1 MLGDVQRDRSP
12 VAGAVEHRD
21 RDRLLIVG
29 EGRGRERK
37 PSVIVMVRHAD
48 QRHRFFQSQL
58 PAENSRCAPNLDQAA
73 LVDAGKIGSTE
84 QSEAGRRFFDD
95 RTRQR
100 GEKHRIIPG
109 CDKGG
114 DVADVAPHAAQRGNH
129 RVERLARIF
138 GGVFVSRK
146 AFFFIVDDDART
158 VGLRHLNER
167 DAGVVGSG
175 CRKAREID
183 RLAAPLSS
191 GAYMAIRASQNA
203 EPQPAKSRSAH
214 GFRRQPARGAR
225 KADAEPSWT
234 AAEQFVCSVSTR
246 ANLLGAAITLAAKTP
261 TCINH
266 KWCRATMPFRLANKR
281 VLAIGE
287 FRLRHSVTDKTLD
300 QTKKDGRKPRRV
312 RMPQLTRV
320 RRRSPKSPWV
330 ATAAHAQ
337 KKY

>member
-37 PSVIVMVRHAD
+37 PGVIVMVRHGD

-58 PAENSRCAPNLDQAA
+58 PAENSRCAPHLDQAA
-73 LVDAGKIGSTE
+73 LVDAGKIGNTE
-84 QSEAGRRFFDD
+84 QSEAGRRFFED
-95 RTRQR
+95 RTCQR
-100 GEKHRIIPG
+100 GEKRRIIPG
-109 CDKGG
+109 CDKSG

-158 VGLRHLNER
+158 VRLRHLNER

-183 RLAAPLSS
+183 RRAAVQFLPDRCDSLIGEVRAKPVKAYARHRS
-191 GAYMAIRASQNA
+191 GGKPSVRNENM
-203 EPQPAKSRSAH
+203 
-214 GFRRQPARGAR
+214 RRQVLGGGG
-225 KADAEPSWT
+225 
-234 AAEQFVCSVSTR
+234 QFVCPAGSIREPGIICV
-246 ANLLGAAITLAAKTP
+246 KQVH
-261 TCINH
+261 CINY
-266 KWCRATMPFRLANKR
+266 
-281 VLAIGE
+281 
-287 FRLRHSVTDKTLD
+287 S
-300 QTKKDGRKPRRV
+300 
-312 RMPQLTRV
+312 
-320 RRRSPKSPWV
+320 
-330 ATAAHAQ
+330 
-337 KKY
+337 